1 MGVFGRIRNNTFYT
15 AFGLKLRV
23 ILFSCQYLTCQS
35 DDTPQD
41 HKEGGRRVDQNYP
54 TENLLRQNRS
64 FGNRRH
70 QWIEIWWKLLLLGEN
85 LNLPGRGQEEG
96 DNIQAR
102 RPEKERLVR
111 KYSSRVETA
120 PRSRNTYRLEKW
132 NASSEKLG
140 VDSHNHW
147 PHLEKGILCHGGD
160 YSVLA
165 SC

>member
-1 MGVFGRIRNNTFYT
+1 M
-15 AFGLKLRV
+15 
-23 ILFSCQYLTCQS
+23 
-35 DDTPQD
+35 DQD
-41 HKEGGRRVDQNYP
+41 C
-54 TENLLRQNRS
+54 
-64 FGNRRH
+64 
-70 QWIEIWWKLLLLGEN
+70 WWKLLSLGEN

-147 PHLEKGILCHGGD
+147 PHLEKGILCHGGGELLSSSIMLEACQHKAADAYSPRQLQKLPQILGLHRWRYPRCCAPIIGILVECLVWD
-160 YSVLA
+160 YQTRWLE
-165 SC
+165 